1 MYSGQELRAEVR
13 VRVREG
19 GQKYFS
25 SFYGPQNDQSHV
37 AQANRDVFFNPYF
50 LIRQRKQPEFE
61 VIKQSGELTKEEPAH
76 DRSSNHAA
84 AALMRQLR
92 WCEGLAQIR
101 LPQTAVH
108 EPGDSGGETSAS
120 THSINLCRVFFFSA
134 CVFLKLK
141 KKTKK
146 QADAEKVAN

>member
-1 MYSGQELRAEVR
+1 MF
-13 VRVREG
+13 
-19 GQKYFS
+19 FS
-25 SFYGPQNDQSHV
+25 
-37 AQANRDVFFNPYF
+37 
-50 LIRQRKQPEFE
+50 IRISLSDKGKQPEFG

-76 DRSSNHAA
+76 DRCSSHAA

-108 EPGDSGGETSAS
+108 GPGDSGGETSAS
-120 THSINLCRVFFFSA
+120 TDSINLCRVFFF
-134 CVFLKLK
+134 CFLFFRLCFFKIK
-141 KKTKK
+141 KKKK